1 MTDQHPRDPVQAPKP
16 TVASDPAPAPEPT
29 VASDPAPAPEPAQVP
44 QPAHEPARAR
54 RRARLTIAIA
64 TAMVVAAS
72 AGWAATR
79 WPEMPASGPAADF
92 AEPDAQSPWLP
103 DYVPDSAR
111 LPHAWVSMNEALRE
125 KDRERFLSHATDGAR
140 DQLALW
146 WDNTT
151 RIGWTTAYIVPALGS
166 SGGEG
171 AFLGAELAF
180 SARPVRGSGDAD
192 AGYRLTQGYGYDITT
207 TGSGEDLRISSFEP
221 WTSMP
226 WDEGPIHVVKR
237 DHVVLYGMQDEKA
250 LVDAT
255 ADTAEKAAVK
265 AIDAIADLGGA
276 VPMKGFVS
284 GITASADR
292 MNRWYGG
299 EGKADELE
307 VAAYAQATERPAARS
322 DLFEPDI
329 AIGGS
334 SSGVQVVMGPLSADT
349 RLATFTHEFA
359 HGLHYAAAP
368 LTSSDEPPIAV
379 YEGFATYI
387 ELRTGLTERDWL
399 GYWEVQDLVAEQ
411 GAAALDDETFSEEDA
426 WLSYVAA
433 GSYYLFLAENG
444 GDPWQLALAGARA
457 LDENLVQI
465 VDDPRFSE
473 QAWKDWM
480 ARQ

>member
-1 MTDQHPRDPVQAPKP
+1 MTDQH
-16 TVASDPAPAPEPT
+16 SPEP
-29 VASDPAPAPEPAQVP
+29 VHASEPPPTPEPATATEGLAVP
-44 QPAHEPARAR
+44 APDPARAR
-54 RRARLTIAIA
+54 RRARLTIAVA
-64 TAMVVAAS
+64 TAIVVAAS

-79 WPEMPASGPAADF
+79 WPEAPASGPAADF
-92 AEPDAQSPWLP
+92 AEPDPQSPWLP
-103 DYVPDSAR
+103 DHVPDSVR

-125 KDRERFLSHATDGAR
+125 NDRERFLSYATDDAR
-140 DQLALW
+140 DDLALW

-151 RIGWTTAYIVPALGS
+151 TIGWTTAYIVPALGS

-171 AFLGAELAF
+171 AFVGAELAF
-180 SARPVRGSGDAD
+180 SARPLRGSGDAD
-192 AGYRLTQGYGYDITT
+192 AGYRLTQGFGYDITT
-207 TGSGEDLRISSFEP
+207 TGSGEKLRISSFEP
-221 WTSMP
+221 WTPMP
-226 WDEGPIHVVKR
+226 WDEGPIHVVRR

-250 LVDAT
+250 LVDAS

-265 AIDAIADLGGA
+265 AIDAVADLGGA
-276 VPMKGFVS
+276 VPMTGFVS
-284 GITASADR
+284 AITASADR

-299 EGKADELE
+299 EENADDLE
-307 VAAYAQATERPAARS
+307 VAAYAQATERPAVRS

-329 AIGGS
+329 AVGGS

-399 GYWEVQDLVAEQ
+399 GYGEVQDLVAEQ

-457 LDENLVQI
+457 VDENLVQI